1 MHNFLKFLYSK
12 IEKKNLMDDNTIIIY
27 SEILNIT
34 FCIILLYFIKIHDQD
49 NYDQM
54 KYTVQWKQ
62 IQKAKIK
69 NHKNSKLSSFMSFDM

>member
-1 MHNFLKFLYSK
+1 
-12 IEKKNLMDDNTIIIY
+12 MDNNMIIIY
-27 SEILNIT
+27 SKILNKT

-54 KYTVQWKQ
+54 KYMVQWKQ
-62 IQKAKIK
+62 IQKANIK